1 MPRKDKKKK
10 NINKKIKNYDIKKI
24 ANALIKPINTKKKL
38 FITPPK
44 GKPCVDC
51 GYKSGSGFSVPF
63 GFADRLGTQRLST
76 QSTQPI
82 ININLGDY
90 LAKLKEPL
98 PKEHIPI
105 VATKKKAEV
114 IYTTPY
120 IPLEE
125 SINYLEPLI
134 KPKITLPTEE
144 VYVLPKLKKTE
155 QEQEPAVIVRR
166 GRPTGTTE
174 LNKLID
180 LFINE
185 KGMTVEDATQSAM
198 GYTLI
203 KGGVKDKIKQFEEQI
218 KINKEGKK

>member
-10 NINKKIKNYDIKKI
+10 IKKPK
-24 ANALIKPINTKKKL
+24 AKPLKYL
-38 FITPPK
+38 PVAPK

-51 GYKSGSGFSVPF
+51 GYLSSSGFSVPF

-76 QSTQPI
+76 QSTQPV

-90 LAKLKEPL
+90 LAKFKEPL

-105 VATKKKAEV
+105 VDHGDRGLATKKKTEV

-125 SINYLEPLI
+125 SINYLEPII

-144 VYVLPKLKKTE
+144 ITPMPRRRVRINIPEDVSVATTTETISMGQAPRFRRTDYQRYVDLLIELEGFSAERANQYAVGTPKEDYKSEIAKLKQKY
-155 QEQEPAVIVRR
+155 
-166 GRPTGTTE
+166 
-174 LNKLID
+174 N
-180 LFINE
+180 
-185 KGMTVEDATQSAM
+185 
-198 GYTLI
+198 I
-203 KGGVKDKIKQFEEQI
+203 K
-218 KINKEGKK
+218 